1 MTLYKDLMKRVYN
14 DELKSHIPER
24 VLPSSTM
31 PPTDLHSMIEAD
43 FRQIKALIAP
53 GSRKQIDAKAKLKSL
68 ALVEASLSG
77 VRSQPSEYEINKLVR
92 EIRGGKSWKSLFP
105 GIASLQLDTKGTGI
119 NVDIRI
125 TKKTGDPVH
134 LVREGT
140 PGATV
145 LAVKRV
151 NELDYDSMA

>member
-1 MTLYKDLMKRVYN
+1 
-14 DELKSHIPER
+14 
-24 VLPSSTM
+24 
-31 PPTDLHSMIEAD
+31 MIEAD